1 MISGYVNSGGR
12 VHYLNK
18 TIAHLDSYSKI
29 DYWVVFV
36 FGEGTRLDS

>member
-29 DYWVVFV
+29 DYRVVFV